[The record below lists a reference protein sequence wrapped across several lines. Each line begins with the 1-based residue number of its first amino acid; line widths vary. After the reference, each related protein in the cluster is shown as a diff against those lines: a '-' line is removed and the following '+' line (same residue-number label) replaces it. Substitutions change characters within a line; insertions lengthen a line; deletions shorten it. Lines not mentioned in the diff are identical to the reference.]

1 MLNRSQLLLLLWA
14 GNAVSVSLSQY
25 EKITNVPNTCFS
37 IWNKEVPGC
46 KRADFTGSGCSPL
59 CFAGLTVID
68 AEVQSE
74 CADVDA
80 GRHTLLGEFLTGYG
94 TSTVCDGGAEV
105 AKTSTSTSTSQTTKA
120 PHQSTDTHTAQQ
132 RTATATV
139 SQKTTA
145 EPAST
150 EATQSTTSVS
160 SSSSSSS
167 STSTTTSAS
176 STTTAGTTTTQQ
188 ADITTSATT
197 SSSSPTSDPDAKGF
211 GGVGDAYDILG
222 GHSSAGQLETPWIS
236 LVVAAIC
243 AVGMGSVV

>member
-14 GNAVSVSLSQY
+14 GNAMSVSLSQY

-37 IWNKEVPGC
+37 IWNKEIPEC

-59 CFAGLTVID
+59 CFAGLNVID
-68 AEVQSE
+68 AEVQAE

-80 GRHTLLGEFLTGYG
+80 GIQSLLGRFLAGEG
-94 TSTVCDGGAEV
+94 PSTVCAGGAEA

-120 PHQSTDTHTAQQ
+120 PPQSTETHTVQQ
-132 RTATATV
+132 RTATG
-139 SQKTTA
+139 SQKTTV
-145 EPAST
+145 EPVST

-160 SSSSSSS
+160 SSSFSSS
-167 STSTTTSAS
+167 STVTTTSAI
-176 STTTAGTTTTQQ
+176 STTTAGTTTAQP
-188 ADITTSATT
+188 ANRMTSATT

-236 LVVAAIC
+236 LVVAGIC
-243 AVGMGSVV
+243 VVGMGSMV